1 MGFDKVEGWDDMF
14 VFPSG
19 FEQNLLFLKRVRGGV
34 QPAEN
39 RALAA
44 LLIDAEQAS
53 LLLQV
58 IEQYNQLYKFDDI
71 RPQTILGNTHE
82 ALSAL
87 YSLIDNV
94 KFEFVSSS

>member
-1 MGFDKVEGWDDMF
+1 MGFDKVEGWNDMF

-19 FEQNLLFLKRVRGGV
+19 FEQNLLFLKHVRGGV

-58 IEQYNQLYKFDDI
+58 IEQYNQLYKFTTRLAMCSSTASPKKI
-71 RPQTILGNTHE
+71 ILS
-82 ALSAL
+82 LS
-87 YSLIDNV
+87 SL
-94 KFEFVSSS
+94 E